1 MFLFLPTNFF
11 TASSFVCLDAA
22 EPWQFGFQSAATP
35 IMEGI
40 INLHNDLMAILIFLL
55 FYVIL
60 TFMIILYF
68 FNNCNKFSFK
78 YLKYYGITYNTLLEC
93 I

>member
-1 MFLFLPTNFF
+1 MFLFLSTNFF

-40 INLHNDLMAILIFLL
+40 INFHNDIISVLIFIFCVVSVVL
-55 FYVIL
+55 I
-60 TFMIILYF
+60 
-68 FNNCNKFSFK
+68 
-78 YLKYYGITYNTLLEC
+78 
-93 I
+93 

>member
-1 MFLFLPTNFF
+1 MFLFLSTNFF

-40 INLHNDLMAILIFLL
+40 INFHNHIMFFSNWRWGFCFL
-55 FYVIL
+55 V
-60 TFMIILYF
+60 TFSL
-68 FNNCNKFSFK
+68 FSFF
-78 YLKYYGITYNTLLEC
+78 
-93 I
+93 